1 MSIYECD
8 EVGGMH
14 RSSIKINSERDNV
27 SLERLLFEK

>member
-8 EVGGMH
+8 EVGGIS
-14 RSSIKINSERDNV
+14 RSSIQIQRERDNV